1 MEDQPN
7 VTRRKPSRFRPLH
20 SFSLRTLLIGV
31 ALLAAL
37 CGYVA
42 HEAKI
47 VQDRRVWAINHG
59 HFWVTN
65 PLRAT
70 VERVSGDPS
79 RGPSFV
85 RLWLGDKPL
94 PQLVVPTDTEPSEI
108 KLAASLFPEADIFA
122 AK

>member
-1 MEDQPN
+1 MN
-7 VTRRKPSRFRPLH
+7 GAHKRRWYQ
-20 SFSLRTLLIGV
+20 FSLRTLLIGV
-31 ALLAAL
+31 TLLAAL

-47 VQDRRVWAINHG
+47 VRDRRVWAINHG
-59 HFWVTN
+59 HFWVTD

-94 PQLVVPTDTEPSEI
+94 PQLVVPTDTAPSEI